1 MEVSCPTKTTRD
13 AALTAGSGWEP
24 VRAALMAASDVVI
37 CKSGGLVVTECLC
50 AQVPMVLL
58 GRAYGQEKVN
68 VRMLTSLG
76 AAMHVTTSRELL
88 DALRHIEKNPE
99 SIRSM
104 LINGSF
110 LRHPDAARDV
120 ARATL
125 ELAAHPKGPDDPQRR
140 KHFLRFYWGGKPAHT
155 R

>member
-1 MEVSCPTKTTRD
+1 
-13 AALTAGSGWEP
+13 
-24 VRAALMAASDVVI
+24 
-37 CKSGGLVVTECLC
+37 
-50 AQVPMVLL
+50 MVLL

-125 ELAAHPKGPDDPQRR
+125 ELTAHPKGPDDPQRR

>member
-1 MEVSCPTKTTRD
+1 MRIAVASEGLEVAPRFRQC
-13 AALTAGSGWEP
+13 
-24 VRAALMAASDVVI
+24 ASYMCYRVERGIIV
-37 CKSGGLVVTECLC
+37 ECQNLS
-50 AQVPMVLL
+50 LIHIW
-58 GRAYGQEKVN
+58 
-68 VRMLTSLG
+68 MLTSLG

-125 ELAAHPKGPDDPQRR
+125 ELTAHPKSADDPQRR